1 MKLKKSLIFI
11 FTFLVLSNLIIASES
26 EGVGNESEIVNTKY
40 SFIKEI
46 YSESWALIIGI
57 NKYQNVEPLDYAVND
72 AVAVKEMFIEKY
84 GFKEENIMLITDADA
99 TKNNI
104 IKGFSDILTN
114 AKEKDRVLIY
124 YAGHGEPMPMPIG
137 GDMGY
142 LLPVDGAP

>member
-26 EGVGNESEIVNTKY
+26 EVVGDESEIINTKY

-84 GFKEENIMLITDADA
+84 GFKEENIILITDADA

-114 AKEKDRVLIY
+114 AKDK
-124 YAGHGEPMPMPIG
+124 GESPKIQK
-137 GDMGY
+137 
-142 LLPVDGAP
+142 

>member
-26 EGVGNESEIVNTKY
+26 EVVGDESEIVNTKY

-99 TKNNI
+99 TKDNI
-104 IKGFSDILTN
+104 IKGFSD
-114 AKEKDRVLIY
+114 
-124 YAGHGEPMPMPIG
+124 MC
-137 GDMGY
+137 
-142 LLPVDGAP
+142 LLRPA